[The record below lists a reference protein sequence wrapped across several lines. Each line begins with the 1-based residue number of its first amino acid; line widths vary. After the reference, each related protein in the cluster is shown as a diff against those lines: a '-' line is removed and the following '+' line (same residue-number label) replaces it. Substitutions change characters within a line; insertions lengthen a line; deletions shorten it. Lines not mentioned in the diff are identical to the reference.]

1 MSRIAYVNG
10 RYLPLAEAQVRV
22 EDRGFQFGD
31 AVYEVVYIHRGRFLD
46 EDLQYSCAYF
56 PHPGM
61 SLEEARRQAAI
72 VIPLPWQGRATTAT

>member
-31 AVYEVVYIHRGRFLD
+31 GVYEVVYIHRGRFLD
-46 EDLQYSCAYF
+46 EDRHLDRL
-56 PHPGM
+56 HR
-61 SLEEARRQAAI
+61 SLGELRIDWPVKREVLDRSA
-72 VIPLPWQGRATTAT
+72 PPELE